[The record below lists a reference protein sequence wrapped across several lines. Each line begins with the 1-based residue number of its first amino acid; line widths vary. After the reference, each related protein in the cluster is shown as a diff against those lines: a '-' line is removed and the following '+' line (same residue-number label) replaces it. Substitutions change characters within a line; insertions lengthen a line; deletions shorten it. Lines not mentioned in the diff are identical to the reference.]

1 MGNPDDI
8 HPKNKRPVGER
19 LWRQAARQAYGHQDI
34 VTSGPDFSGMDIEGD
49 KVTLR
54 FSNAEGLTTTE
65 GNAPAGFIIAGE
77 DKRFFLADAELD
89 GETII
94 LTNANV
100 KKPVAVRY
108 AWADYPVVNLVNGE
122 GLPAVPFRTDNWP
135 ATSVTAGQ

>member
-1 MGNPDDI
+1 MAQKGGWRHI
-8 HPKNKRPVGER
+8 AIPVCAAFSIFETTG
-19 LWRQAARQAYGHQDI
+19 LTARQCMGLPAGCTKRDVISAGYWHGC
-34 VTSGPDFSGMDIEGD
+34 
-49 KVTLR
+49 

-122 GLPAVPFRTDNWP
+122 GLPAVPFRTDNWT
-135 ATSVTAGQ
+135 ASSVTAGQ